1 MLTSNIYCVPDTVLM
16 DLKASISLLTQEN
29 IITDNDVVC
38 HRPKYEGSYA
48 YHFLLL

>member
-16 DLKASISLLTQEN
+16 DLKASISLLAQEN
-29 IITDNDVVC
+29 IITDNAAIC
-38 HRPKYEGSYA
+38 HHPKYEGRYV